1 MLRFRI
7 QELLA
12 DHQFRTGRR
21 VTLTELAGST
31 GISRVT
37 LSKMIN
43 HRGYGTLTQH
53 LNALCEF
60 FDCKIEQL
68 VEFIPGT
75 VAPRIGSGGK
85 EAGSCGEAHAEGYP
99 RWLSPQAFRVAST
112 DER

>member
-75 VAPRIGSGGK
+75 VAPKESGVGAK
-85 EAGSCGEAHAEGYP
+85 KP
-99 RWLSPQAFRVAST
+99 VAVAKRMRKGT
-112 DER
+112 RGG